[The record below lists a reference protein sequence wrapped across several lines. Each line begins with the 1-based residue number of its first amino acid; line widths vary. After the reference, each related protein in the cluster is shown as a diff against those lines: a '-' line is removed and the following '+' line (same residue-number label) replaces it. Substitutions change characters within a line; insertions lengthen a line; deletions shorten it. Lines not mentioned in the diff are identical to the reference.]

1 MKPSPSRPLIV
12 VAVAAVVL
20 GLAFAVV
27 LNQPG
32 SGPSPLSAEAWQRFW
47 NLLQKFAGS
56 ELTDNAAPAYFEGSF
71 WNTTWRQALDTLNM
85 SLLAICLAGLG
96 LLTAV
101 LVFQPAARHNPE
113 SSNRPAIRLKLLQ
126 ATTRLVFVLTRS
138 IPEYVWALLTILVFK
153 PGIFAGALA
162 LGIHNFGVLGRL
174 TTGTITTQL
183 ASGTSSA
190 DTTHASQLA
199 LASAGASRSQL
210 LLYGTLPTY
219 APELVTFYLYRWEVI
234 IRASIVVGFIT
245 NAGLG
250 FELRQARSSFFF
262 TELAGILLAYLVL
275 VLAVDLIAAGLRK
288 LHHSF

>member
-1 MKPSPSRPLIV
+1 MKPSPSRPLTV
-12 VAVAAVVL
+12 VAVTAVVV
-20 GLAFAVV
+20 GAAFAVV

-32 SGPSPLSAEAWQRFW
+32 SGPSPASTEAWQRFW
-47 NLLQKFAGS
+47 NLLQQFAG
-56 ELTDNAAPAYFEGSF
+56 TDLPAGTSPTYFEGSF
-71 WNTTWRQALDTLNM
+71 WDTTWRHALDTLEM
-85 SLLAICLAGLG
+85 SILAITIAGLG
-96 LLTAV
+96 LITAV
-101 LVFQPAARHNPE
+101 LVFQPAARHNPKFTH
-113 SSNRPAIRLKLLQ
+113 RPAIRLKLAQ
-126 ATTRLVFVLTRS
+126 STTRLVFVLTRS
-138 IPEYVWALLTILVFK
+138 IPEYVWALLLILIFK

-219 APELVTFYLYRWEVI
+219 APELITFYLYRWEVI
-234 IRASIVVGFIT
+234 IRASIIVGFIT

-250 FELRQARSSFFF
+250 FDLRLARSEFDY

-275 VLAVDLIAAGLRK
+275 VLTVDLIAATLRK
-288 LHHSF
+288 LSHSR